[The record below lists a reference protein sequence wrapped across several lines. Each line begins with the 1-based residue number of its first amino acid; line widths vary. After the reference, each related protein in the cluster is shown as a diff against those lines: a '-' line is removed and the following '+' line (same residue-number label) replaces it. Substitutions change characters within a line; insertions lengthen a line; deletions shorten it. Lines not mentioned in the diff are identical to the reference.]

1 MTSDLDQRPPQVV
14 ILFSV
19 GAVAAF
25 LLAGVGVTVFMVRT
39 VTGRAEEVASFH
51 AKFVTDAVLA
61 PALRGIPLDRPLSG
75 AALENLHA
83 IVSHR
88 ILDDGRDVRVKLWNP
103 DGTVLYSDYAPH
115 IGRSFPEEQPELREA
130 FSGEIVNGIA
140 DLTPGENV
148 GERHVADKLF
158 QSYVP
163 VRLDPAGPVVA
174 VAELY
179 QDYSALQGD
188 IDSLV
193 RTLTLTFAAG
203 LVVLFALLLPIA
215 LRASRA
221 LRAQNRRLREQ
232 ADQLSDLLAREQR
245 TVSELR
251 DLNQRKNDFVATA
264 SHELRTPLTAIMGYL
279 RTLRRPEFADDAAM
293 REEFLEAMEHQSS
306 RLHRSIK
313 GLLMSARL
321 EEPEQTALELS
332 PIDVREVAA
341 DAVEQLQLNG
351 RCRIDMPPGL
361 PRMMTDQERLRDVL
375 VELLDN
381 AVKYSPDG
389 GPIEISAAHEGNR
402 CALSIH
408 DQGVGMDPAVS
419 KHVFERFYQADQ
431 SATRAVGGLGLGLH
445 LVSGIVRELGGTVS
459 VKSEIGV
466 GSTFTVVL
474 PQVRQA

>member
-1 MTSDLDQRPPQVV
+1 MASDLEQRAPHLV
-14 ILFSV
+14 ILFGV
-19 GAVAAF
+19 GAFVAF
-25 LLAGVGVTVFMVRT
+25 LLAGAGVTVFMIRT
-39 VTGRAEEVASFH
+39 VTEQAQRVATFH
-51 AKFVTDAVLA
+51 AKFVTEAVLT
-61 PALRGIPLDRPLSG
+61 PVLRGIPLDRPLSG
-75 AALENLHA
+75 TALETLDA
-83 IVSHR
+83 IVSQR
-88 ILDDGRDVRVKLWNP
+88 ILDDGRDVRVKIWNR
-103 DGTVLYSDYAPH
+103 DGTVLYSDYAPL
-115 IGRSFPEEQPELREA
+115 IGRSFPEERPELREV
-130 FSGEIVNGIA
+130 FVGEIVSGIS
-140 DLTPGENV
+140 DLSRRENV
-148 GERHVADKLF
+148 GERQLADKLF

-163 VRLDPAGPVVA
+163 VRLDAGGPIVA

-188 IDSLV
+188 MDSLV
-193 RTLTLTFAAG
+193 RTLTLTFTAG
-203 LVVLFALLLPIA
+203 LLVLFALLLPIA
-215 LRASRA
+215 LRAARA
-221 LRAQNRRLREQ
+221 LRAQNRHLREQ
-232 ADQLSDLLAREQR
+232 ADQLSDLLAREQQ

-251 DLNQRKNDFVATA
+251 DLNQRKNDFVAAA

-279 RTLRRPEFADDAAM
+279 RTLRRPEFADDVVM
-293 REEFLEAMEHQSS
+293 REEFLGAMEQQSS
-306 RLHRSIK
+306 RLLRSIK

-321 EEPEQTALELS
+321 EEPGQTALELS
-332 PIDVREVAA
+332 PIDVRQAVA

-351 RCRIDMPPGL
+351 RCQIDAAPGL
-361 PRMMTDQERLRDVL
+361 PRMTTDRNRLLDAL

-381 AVKYSPDG
+381 AVKYSPDAG
-389 GPIEISAAHEGNR
+389 TIEVSAALDGDR

-408 DQGVGMDPAVS
+408 DHGVGMDPAVS